1 MKWCIQNI
9 NLLIP
14 SIGLIFDIIGAWL
27 VACEVVVQY
36 KGERFISPQTTV
48 ADMTDTSKLPEATE
62 HPQYKL
68 YEIKKYQKMKYGLA
82 FLTIGFILQMIPY
95 VLQIIQ
101 SLSMAFMG

>member
-1 MKWCIQNI
+1 M
-9 NLLIP
+9 
-14 SIGLIFDIIGAWL
+14 GLIFDIIGAWL

-68 YEIKKYQKMKYGLA
+68 YEIEKYRKMKCGLA

-95 VLQIIQ
+95 ILQIFNPPI
-101 SLSMAFMG
+101 SIRVTGH

>member
-1 MKWCIQNI
+1 MKWTAQNI
-9 NLLIP
+9 NLLFP
-14 SIGLIFDIIGAWL
+14 FIGLIFDIIGAWL

-82 FLTIGFILQMIPY
+82 FLTIGFIIQMIPY
-95 VLQIIQ
+95 
-101 SLSMAFMG
+101 F